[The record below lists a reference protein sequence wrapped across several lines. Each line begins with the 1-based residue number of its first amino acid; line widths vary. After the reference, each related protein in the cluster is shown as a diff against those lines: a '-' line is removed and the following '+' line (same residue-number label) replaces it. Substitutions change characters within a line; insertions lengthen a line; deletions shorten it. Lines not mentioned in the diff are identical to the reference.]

1 MLQYYNQSMLYII
14 SYLLLILFGALK
26 PLSFI
31 MSKQVFSPPFAVAM
45 LCFTL
50 SRKCFRAT

>member
-1 MLQYYNQSMLYII
+1 MLCII
-14 SYLLLILFGALK
+14 SYLFLILFGALK

-31 MSKQVFSPPFAVAM
+31 LSKQVFSPPFAVAV

-50 SRKCFRAT
+50 SRKCFRDT

>member
-1 MLQYYNQSMLYII
+1 MLYII

-50 SRKCFRAT
+50 SRKFFRAT